1 MKNLTSLRVW
11 TLFGAETVL
20 LGLLFLG
27 GVGTPHVAEAACQTQ
42 AAGGLQ
48 DPLCFNNIYDFIQ
61 GVLQA
66 FVYIS
71 IPFLSFFF
79 VYSGFKFVM
88 ARGNTEALGK
98 AKNNFTYLI
107 IGAILI
113 LGAWA
118 LAELIKNTVNQ
129 IAG

>member
-1 MKNLTSLRVW
+1 MES
-11 TLFGAETVL
+11 AL

-27 GVGTPHVAEAACQTQ
+27 GLGTPHVAEAACQTTT
-42 AAGGLQ
+42 GGLQ

-66 FVYIS
+66 FVTIS
-71 IPFLSFFF
+71 IPILSFFI
-79 VYSGFKFVM
+79 VYAGFKFVM
-88 ARGNTEALGK
+88 AQGNPTELGK
-98 AKNNFTYLI
+98 ARDNFKYLI

-129 IAG
+129 ISG